1 LHEGPLVADADV
13 QAEYADAAS
22 APTEIDGLDA
32 GQVHELDQGGGG
44 DYRHYAAGVG
54 GGEAGFFMRRPD
66 LSGAGADYEEEEA
79 NFVLQRRTITKRSRH
94 PIGPFGPI
102 STYFTKFKF

>member
-1 LHEGPLVADADV
+1 
-13 QAEYADAAS
+13 
-22 APTEIDGLDA
+22 
-32 GQVHELDQGGGG
+32 
-44 DYRHYAAGVG
+44 
-54 GGEAGFFMRRPD
+54 MRRPD